1 MTVVIALDGH
11 AREEELADYVA
22 DALALEEALRLEAHV
37 LECTMCARRLQRAA
51 SLQMVLHEAAALE
64 AEIVEPQ
71 PSGPSWL
78 RRRMGA
84 VSALWASAAAVL
96 LLVCQQGGSGALE
109 LEDDAAAPTAV
120 VATIGESRE
129 AEPSVTRCDPAD
141 PRCADGLLASV
152 DPLQSVDP
160 LSSWPDEPSLAA
172 GSMSDAFG
180 VRGPFFASGG
190 WADEA
195 TFEGEPCGSGED
207 GGPLVCQRSI

>member
-1 MTVVIALDGH
+1 MTVVIAIDGH
-11 AREEELADYVA
+11 PREDELADYVA
-22 DALALEEALRLEAHV
+22 DGLALDEALRLEAHV
-37 LECTMCARRLQRAA
+37 LECSVCARRLQRAA

-64 AEIVEPQ
+64 AEVVAPP

-78 RRRMGA
+78 RGRAGA
-84 VSALWASAAAVL
+84 ISALWASAAAVL

-109 LEDDAAAPTAV
+109 LEDDATAPTQV
-120 VATIGESRE
+120 VATVGETSD

-160 LSSWPDEPSLAA
+160 LSSWPD
-172 GSMSDAFG
+172 D
-180 VRGPFFASGG
+180 PFFASAG
-190 WADEA
+190 WAESEP
-195 TFEGEPCGSGED
+195 EGEPCGSGED

>member
-11 AREEELADYVA
+11 PREEELADYVA
-22 DALALEEALRLEAHV
+22 DALALEAALRLEDHV
-37 LECTMCARRLQRAA
+37 LECTACARRLQRAA

-64 AEIVEPQ
+64 SEVVAPL

-78 RRRMGA
+78 RRRAGA

-96 LLVCQQGGSGALE
+96 LLVCQQGSGALE
-109 LEDDAAAPTAV
+109 LEDDTAPAMVAAVDESSEAAPSIT
-120 VATIGESRE
+120 G
-129 AEPSVTRCDPAD
+129 CDPAD

-180 VRGPFFASGG
+180 VRGPFFASAG

-195 TFEGEPCGSGED
+195 TSEGEPCGSGED
-207 GGPLVCQRSI
+207 GGPLVCQPYSG